1 MTEINLKEIP
11 TSGLAAM
18 LTKYETEYVT
28 ATEKHNTAWE
38 AIESLLDEAETRGV
52 NLLELYKNERRI

>member
-1 MTEINLKEIP
+1 MKINLKEIP

-18 LTKYETEYVT
+18 LTKYETEYFI
-28 ATEKHNTAWE
+28 ATEKHSDAWMV
-38 AIESLLDEAETRGV
+38 IENLLDEAETRGV